1 MTMKKTRTIV
11 IMSFV
16 LALLIG
22 CASGGGQPSSEMT
35 KGVVLRDGVVLTA
48 DVVGIDRNDRV
59 LKLRGPDGRVVS
71 LEVSEEAR
79 NFDQIEIGDKVRV
92 EYHESVALYLGKHGQ
107 KPGVDAGMV
116 AVRAAKGEK
125 PAVAVVETIDVS
137 AKIKAIDKANRS
149 IMLEL
154 PDGSVSKTH
163 VDASIKAFDS
173 LKAGDVIHA
182 RITEAIA
189 ISVEK

>member
-1 MTMKKTRTIV
+1 MKITRIRIT
-11 IMSFV
+11 MSFV

-22 CASGGGQPSSEMT
+22 CASGGGQPASEMT

-48 DVVGIDRNDRV
+48 EVVGIDRSDRV
-59 LKLRGPDGRVVS
+59 LKLRGPDDRVVS

-79 NFDQIEIGDKVRV
+79 NFDQIEIGDKVRA

-107 KPGVDAGMV
+107 KPGVAAGMV
-116 AVRAAKGEK
+116 AARAAKGEK
-125 PAVAVVETIDVS
+125 PAVAAVEAIDVS
-137 AKIKAIDKANRS
+137 ARIRAIDMANRS
-149 IMLEL
+149 VTLEL

-163 VDASIKAFDS
+163 VDPSIKAFDT
-173 LKAGDVIHA
+173 LKVGDLIHA

>member
-1 MTMKKTRTIV
+1 ML
-11 IMSFV
+11 FV
-16 LALLIG
+16 LVLLFG

-107 KPGVDAGMV
+107 KPGVAAGMV
-116 AVRAAKGEK
+116 AVRAAKDEK
-125 PAVAVVETIDVS
+125 PAVAMVEAIDVS
-137 AKIKAIDKANRS
+137 AKITAIDKANRS

-163 VDASIKAFDS
+163 VDQSIKAFDT
-173 LKAGDVIHA
+173 LKVGDVIHA